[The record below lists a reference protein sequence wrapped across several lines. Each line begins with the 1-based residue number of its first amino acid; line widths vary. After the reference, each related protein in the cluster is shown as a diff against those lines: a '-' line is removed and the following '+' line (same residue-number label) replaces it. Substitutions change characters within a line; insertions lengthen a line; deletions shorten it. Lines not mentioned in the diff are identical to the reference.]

1 MWAGNT
7 FGNLF
12 KQRFLDFDKLS
23 RFDDIKYLLD
33 LAQEHDLLLGA
44 GLGPELEQPLDDL
57 LGEGGVLLQELDH
70 AVSQLGVVEAEAA
83 DFVKGDEDFAE
94 ELLVLQLQWKGEAV
108 DDATKD
114 LE

>member
-1 MWAGNT
+1 M
-7 FGNLF
+7 
-12 KQRFLDFDKLS
+12 
-23 RFDDIKYLLD
+23 
-33 LAQEHDLLLGA
+33 
-44 GLGPELEQPLDDL
+44 
-57 LGEGGVLLQELDH
+57 
-70 AVSQLGVVEAEAA
+70 VEAEAA